1 MGPGKFRN
9 VGKSQWVLMIIHA
22 MISTRTRRPGIQTY
36 GWFLL
41 QSVLI
46 VIHFPV
52 ISPVAGPVQVALQHS
67 GVDTGAGLERDDALP
82 RRHVSESTG
91 AGGDHGIAKMENRRE
106 ISASSYY
113 DQSHYLPPHPHAQQG
128 GATPSCMDPTDVST
142 DVSHPRCPCHH
153 RPVVTSPGPRRRRS

>member
-1 MGPGKFRN
+1 MPEIIRVRVEIMGPGKFRN

-91 AGGDHGIAKMENRRE
+91 AGGDHGIAKM
-106 ISASSYY
+106 
-113 DQSHYLPPHPHAQQG
+113 
-128 GATPSCMDPTDVST
+128 
-142 DVSHPRCPCHH
+142 
-153 RPVVTSPGPRRRRS
+153 